1 MDVRLHKILEGLTGQ
16 SVARG
21 GIAPWKMFWKKEGSS
36 FTVRPKPLPGQE
48 KKKDDRYKKFFDL
61 TIESDR
67 VLFVL
72 DFSGSMAEPMEI
84 KATGT
89 TAGGAASTQTT
100 KAELVIKELKKLV
113 MSLPDGA
120 LCNFVVFSSDVRIWR
135 SEGKRPALV
144 KLDDESRDDLLGNF
158 LDGLRPNGP
167 TNLYDALQTAL
178 GFGGRGLYDKYYG
191 AGFDTLYVITDGA
204 PTAGPVTDKIEIRK
218 RVREANQLRKI
229 AIHCI
234 TFGEKNDTSFLG
246 PLAEENGGR
255 HIHIE

>member
-1 MDVRLHKILEGLTGQ
+1 
-16 SVARG
+16 
-21 GIAPWKMFWKKEGSS
+21 
-36 FTVRPKPLPGQE
+36 
-48 KKKDDRYKKFFDL
+48 
-61 TIESDR
+61 
-67 VLFVL
+67 
-72 DFSGSMAEPMEI
+72 
-84 KATGT
+84 
-89 TAGGAASTQTT
+89 
-100 KAELVIKELKKLV
+100 

-135 SEGKRPALV
+135 AEGNRPALV

-167 TNLYDALQTAL
+167 TNLYDALQAAL

-204 PTAGPVTDKIEIRK
+204 PTAGPITDKAEIRK

-234 TFGEKNDTSFLG
+234 TFGDKNDTDFLK
-246 PLAEENGGR
+246 PMAEENGGR